1 MKTKIIS
8 LIQIIILILVIVGLS
23 TILSPCSG
31 DKVMKCNHS
40 VNVVKLL
47 FGTGIL
53 VKVIELF
60 VKEQGSIYL
69 DIFSI
74 LLYVDSTLVPALVV
88 GGCGMADMTCR
99 AAAFPGIY
107 ITSILLIV
115 VNSVSVLSILWKKRG
130 NVAS

>member
-1 MKTKIIS
+1 MKNKIIS
-8 LIQIIILILVIVGLS
+8 LIQIIMLILVIIGLS

-60 VKEQGSIYL
+60 VKEQGRVWF

-74 LLYVDSTLVPALVV
+74 LLYADSILVPALVI
-88 GGCGMADMTCR
+88 GGCGMADMACR
-99 AAAFPGIY
+99 SVAFSGIY
-107 ITSILLIV
+107 ITSIVLIII
-115 VNSVSVLSILWKKRG
+115 NSVLSLSLLWKKRG
-130 NVAS
+130 KDDL

>member
-1 MKTKIIS
+1 MKNKIIS
-8 LIQIIILILVIVGLS
+8 LIQIIMLILVIIGLS

-60 VKEQGSIYL
+60 VKEQWSIYFN
-69 DIFSI
+69 IFSV
-74 LLYVDSTLVPALVV
+74 LLYADSILVPALVI
-88 GGCGMADMTCR
+88 GGCGMADMACR
-99 AAAFPGIY
+99 SVAFPSIY
-107 ITSILLIV
+107 IISILLIII
-115 VNSVSVLSILWKKRG
+115 NGILTLLLLWKKRG
-130 NVAS
+130 KDEL